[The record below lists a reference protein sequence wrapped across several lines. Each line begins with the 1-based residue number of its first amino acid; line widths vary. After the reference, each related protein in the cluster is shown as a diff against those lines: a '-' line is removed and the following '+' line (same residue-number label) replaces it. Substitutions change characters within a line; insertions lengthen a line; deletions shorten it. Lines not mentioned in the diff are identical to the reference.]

1 MDCMGKEP
9 LATEM
14 LKCLTDELHR
24 SRTYLGI
31 STFVNIILCTAVMIL
46 LLF

>member
-1 MDCMGKEP
+1 MDCMKEP

-24 SRTYLGI
+24 SHLYLTVSI
-31 STFVNIILCTAVMIL
+31 ALNIILSITVMIL

>member
-1 MDCMGKEP
+1 MDCVGKEP

-31 STFVNIILCTAVMIL
+31 STFANIILSITVIVL

>member
-1 MDCMGKEP
+1 MDCMKEP

-24 SRTYLGI
+24 SHLYLTI
-31 STFVNIILCTAVMIL
+31 SAL
-46 LLF
+46 LNVIFAIAIMLLMF

>member
-1 MDCMGKEP
+1 MDCISKEP

-14 LKCLTDELHR
+14 FKTLSDELHR
-24 SRTYLGI
+24 SHLYLTVSI
-31 STFVNIILCTAVMIL
+31 ALDLILSITVIVL